1 MICTQT
7 LRYQGL
13 TIFIFRILQYFNT
26 SPDEYTVI
34 FTSGCTGAVKLVA
47 ESFDFH
53 NNHCSCCH
61 GNNKLDEGQDTG
73 NDKDTVETDSAIS
86 DATEHSEKPLNKD
99 DSVNNYNCN
108 YSRGKGCQQSCSCG
122 CYSNFSTNAK
132 CKRGSF
138 IYLLDNHTSVQGM
151 REIAFERAGH
161 VSCVDAISKEH
172 VLYHSEH
179 YESGG
184 NTLFAYLAQS
194 NFSGH
199 KYPMEWISQVQNGK
213 LGRMTLSESQGC
225 CYVLL
230 DAACLVSTSPLD
242 LGKYKPDFVT
252 LSFYKMFG
260 YPTGLGKIK
269 RNSFLWNML
278 TLMWW

>member
-1 MICTQT
+1 MTV
-7 LRYQGL
+7 Y
-13 TIFIFRILQYFNT
+13 IFRILQYFNT

-34 FTSGCTGAVKLVA
+34 FTSGCTGAVKLLA

-61 GNNKLDEGQDTG
+61 GNNKLDESKGDG
-73 NDKDTVETDSAIS
+73 NVKDTVETESAIS
-86 DATEHSEKPLNKD
+86 DATEHRGQALNKD
-99 DSVNNYNCN
+99 DSNNDYHC
-108 YSRGKGCQQSCSCG
+108 SCSSGKGCQQNCPCG
-122 CYSNFSTNAK
+122 CYSNFSTNVK

-161 VSCVDAISKEH
+161 VSCVDCDKDAISKEH
-172 VLYHSEH
+172 VVYYSDH

-184 NTLFAYLAQS
+184 NTLFAYPAQS

-199 KYPMEWISQVQNGK
+199 KYPMGWISHVQNGK
-213 LGRMTLSESQGC
+213 LGRLTLNEGQGC

-242 LGKYKPDFVT
+242 LGQYKPDFVT

-260 YPTGLGKIK
+260 YPTGLGKIR
-269 RNSFLWNML
+269 RNSFCGICLH
-278 TLMWW
+278 